1 MRAEALATIGIVVTV
16 LGLLFFTSILILP
29 STDDYDI
36 SPGGEMSLTRH
47 REKGERIE
55 GHFTVLGGNEEIEFY
70 VEDPF
75 GVIIHDAGII
85 KSRHDFALTTEHSG
99 VYTLFFGNKQ
109 QSGKVVLLSRKMI
122 IIGPNV
128 SLAIT
133 ILGIL
138 FLILGMIDIYQKR
151 QKTKARDARA
161 FFGHLSINVSAGGN
175 ELTSLK
181 V

>member
-1 MRAEALATIGIVVTV
+1 MRAEALTTTGIVLTV
-16 LGLLFFTSILILP
+16 LGLLFYTSILTLT
-29 STDDYDI
+29 STDNYNV
-36 SPGGEMSLTRH
+36 SPGGETSLTRH

-55 GHFTVLGGNEEIEFY
+55 GYLTVLGGDEEIEFY
-70 VEDPF
+70 IEDPF
-75 GVIIHDAGII
+75 GVIIHNAGII

-109 QSGKVVLLSRKMI
+109 QTDKVVSLSRNMM
-122 IIGPNV
+122 IIGPDA

-138 FLILGMIDIYQKR
+138 FLTLGLIDIYRKR
-151 QKTKARDARA
+151 QKTKAREMRA
-161 FFGHLSINVSAGGN
+161 FFGHTSINVSVRRN

>member
-1 MRAEALATIGIVVTV
+1 MRAEALTTIGIVVTV
-16 LGLLFFTSILILP
+16 LGLLFFTSILILT

-55 GHFTVLGGNEEIEFY
+55 GYFTVLGGNEEIEFY

-75 GVIIHDAGII
+75 GVIIHNAGII

-109 QSGKVVLLSRKMI
+109 QSGKVVYLSSKMM
-122 IIGPNV
+122 IIGPDA

-138 FLILGMIDIYQKR
+138 FLILGSIDIYQKR

-161 FFGHLSINVSAGGN
+161 FFGHRSINVSTRRN

>member
-1 MRAEALATIGIVVTV
+1 MRAEALTTIGIVLTV
-16 LGLLFFTSILILP
+16 LGLLFYTSILTST
-29 STDDYDI
+29 STDDYDV
-36 SPGGEMSLTRH
+36 SPGGETSLTRH

-55 GHFTVLGGNEEIEFY
+55 GYLTVLGGDEEIEFY
-70 VEDPF
+70 IEDPL
-75 GVIIHDAGII
+75 GVIIYNAGII

-109 QSGKVVLLSRKMI
+109 QSGKVVYLSRKMI
-122 IIGPNV
+122 IISPNV
-128 SLAIT
+128 SLAIV

-161 FFGHLSINVSAGGN
+161 FFGHISINVSARRN